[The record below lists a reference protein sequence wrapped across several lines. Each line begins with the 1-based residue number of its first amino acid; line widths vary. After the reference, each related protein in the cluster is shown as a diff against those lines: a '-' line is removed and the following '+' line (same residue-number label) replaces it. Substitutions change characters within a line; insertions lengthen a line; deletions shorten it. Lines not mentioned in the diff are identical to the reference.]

1 MMPSK
6 AFIRLVSLGAIFLD
20 NVLAQDTSQD
30 GLIWDKLE
38 TSPELKWTDCYTQLQ
53 CARFQVPL
61 NYSNPEGDAASI
73 AVIRFPS
80 PLANTADYKGPILI
94 NPGGPGGSGVE
105 LMVQN
110 GAELSQVL
118 GPNFDIV
125 SFDPRGVG
133 RSTPRASFFDTEAQ
147 RRFFDTSFDVINATS
162 DGLARIWARAQI
174 TGALATQHN
183 QKNIFEHFNTEST
196 ARDML
201 RIVEAHGRK
210 NIQYWGFSYGTVLGA
225 TFASLFPDRIDRL
238 VLDGVVDAENY
249 FATLWSNN
257 LLDTDKTLQSF
268 FDGCFE
274 GGPDLCPF
282 YESSPQAISQKLDD
296 LTHTIFLRPVPV
308 QTKFSYGLVDYER
321 LRITIFQTLYSPYE
335 AFPRLA
341 QGLADLMHGNG
352 TVLYQILEQPVF
364 DCACG
369 APAPLMSIPDGGR
382 AIMCTDG
389 AEVRDT
395 VDELEPYVQGLL
407 RDSQWGEVWASIRIG
422 CSAWPKQEKR
432 HFKGPF
438 LGNTSHPI
446 LWIGNTADPVTP
458 IAGAR
463 KMAKGFPGS
472 VLLTQDSPGHCS
484 IAAPSVCTIGFVRG
498 YFMNGTLPDEG
509 VVCPVIQPIF
519 SGQPVDIGGVLGPQK
534 RSPSA
539 SFSGG
544 TEEKDEDLV
553 QALAHL
559 RQNFRV
565 PTPF

>member
-1 MMPSK
+1 MIS
-6 AFIRLVSLGAIFLD
+6 FGTRRL
-20 NVLAQDTSQD
+20 
-30 GLIWDKLE
+30 K
-38 TSPELKWTDCYTQLQ
+38 TSPELKWTDCYTQLE
-53 CARFQVPL
+53 CARLQVPL

-73 AVIRFPS
+73 AVVRFPS
-80 PLANTADYKGPILI
+80 PLANTSDYKGPILI

-105 LMVQN
+105 LMAQN
-110 GAELSQVL
+110 GAVLSQVL

-125 SFDPRGVG
+125 SFDPRGIG

-183 QKNIFEHFNTEST
+183 QNNIFEHFNTEST

-201 RIVEAHGRK
+201 RIVEAHGLK

-257 LLDTDKTLQSF
+257 LLDTDKTLQTF

-282 YESSPQAISQKLDD
+282 YESSPQAISRKLDD
-296 LTHTIFLRPVPV
+296 LTRRIFLRPVPV
-308 QTKFSYGLVDYER
+308 QTNISYGLVDYER
-321 LRITIFQTLYSPYE
+321 LRITIFSSLYSPY
-335 AFPRLA
+335 ADFPRLA

-369 APAPLMSIPDGGR
+369 RPAPLTSIADGGT
-382 AIMCTDG
+382 AIRCTDG

-395 VDELEPYVQGLL
+395 VDELEPFVQGLL
-407 RDSQWGEVWASIRIG
+407 RDSQWGEVWASLRIG

-472 VLLTQDSPGHCS
+472 VVLTQDSPGHCS
-484 IAAPSVCTIGFVRG
+484 IAAPSVCTIGFVRA
-498 YFMNGTLPDEG
+498 YFANGTLPDEG
-509 VVCPVIQPIF
+509 VVCSVIQPIF
-519 SGQPVDIGGVLGPQK
+519 SGKPVDIGGVLGPQK
-534 RSPSA
+534 RQA
-539 SFSGG
+539 LG
-544 TEEKDEDLV
+544 EESEAKDEDLV
-553 QALAHL
+553 QALARL

>member
-1 MMPSK
+1 MIS
-6 AFIRLVSLGAIFLD
+6 FGTRRL
-20 NVLAQDTSQD
+20 
-30 GLIWDKLE
+30 K
-38 TSPELKWTDCYTQLQ
+38 TSPELKWTDCYTQLE
-53 CARFQVPL
+53 CARLQVPL

-73 AVIRFPS
+73 AVVRFPS
-80 PLANTADYKGPILI
+80 PLAKTSDYKGPILI

-105 LMVQN
+105 LMAQN
-110 GAELSQVL
+110 GAVLSQVL

-125 SFDPRGVG
+125 SFDPRGIG

-183 QKNIFEHFNTEST
+183 QNNIFEHFNTEST

-201 RIVEAHGRK
+201 RIVEAHGLK

-257 LLDTDKTLQSF
+257 LLDTDKTLQTF

-282 YESSPQAISQKLDD
+282 YESSPQAISRKLDD
-296 LTHTIFLRPVPV
+296 LTRRIFLRPVPV
-308 QTKFSYGLVDYER
+308 QTNISYGLVDYER
-321 LRITIFQTLYSPYE
+321 LRITIFSSLYSPY
-335 AFPRLA
+335 ADFPRLA

-369 APAPLMSIPDGGR
+369 TPAPLTSIADGGT
-382 AIMCTDG
+382 AIRCTDG

-395 VDELEPYVQGLL
+395 VDELEPFVQGLL
-407 RDSQWGEVWASIRIG
+407 RDSQWGEVWASLRIG

-472 VLLTQDSPGHCS
+472 VVLTQDSPGHCS
-484 IAAPSVCTIGFVRG
+484 IAAPSVCTIGFVRA
-498 YFMNGTLPDEG
+498 YFANGTLPDEG
-509 VVCPVIQPIF
+509 VVCSVIQPIF

-534 RSPSA
+534 RQA
-539 SFSGG
+539 FG
-544 TEEKDEDLV
+544 EESEAKDEDLV
-553 QALAHL
+553 QALARL